1 MQFKLFWTL
10 AASTLCA
17 TALSALPAQ
26 AQTQCW
32 WENDV
37 LRCRDGNSNSDRY
50 NNDRY
55 NNDRYNND
63 RYDRDRYDN
72 DRYDRDRYDD
82 DRRDLEEDIDDL
94 YREVLGRP
102 ADSSGLRTYVR
113 RVEDDGWN
121 LDRVRRDLAE
131 SSELDQAIDRAY
143 REILGRPAD
152 SRGLRTYGDRVRNG
166 WSMDRVRQDLANSS
180 EARNRGRR

>member
-17 TALSALPAQ
+17 TALSTFPVQ

-37 LRCRDGNSNSDRY
+37 LRCSDRNS

-55 NNDRYNND
+55 NNDRD
-63 RYDRDRYDN
+63 
-72 DRYDRDRYDD
+72 DRDRYDD

-113 RVEDDGWN
+113 RVEDDGWS

-131 SSELDQAIDRAY
+131 SRELDQAIDRAY

-152 SRGLRTYGDRVRNG
+152 DRGLRTYRDRVRNNG

-180 EARNRGRR
+180 EARNRGQR

>member
-1 MQFKLFWTL
+1 MQFKLFWVL

-17 TALSALPAQ
+17 TALSTLPAQ

-37 LRCRDGNSNSDRY
+37 LRCRDGNSSGDRY
-50 NNDRY
+50 NNDRN
-55 NNDRYNND
+55 NNDRYNNS
-63 RYDRDRYDN
+63 
-72 DRYDRDRYDD
+72 RDRYDD
-82 DRRDLEEDIDDL
+82 DQRDLEEDIDDL

-113 RVEDDGWN
+113 RVEDDGWS
-121 LDRVRRDLAE
+121 LERVRRDLAE

-152 SRGLRTYGDRVRNG
+152 NSGLRTYRDRVRNNG

-180 EARNRGRR
+180 EARNRGQR